1 MAPYAAGTRRRKARL
16 RREVLGSTALLLGLA
31 ACALPGGAAAPT
43 SAPAPSTSLADNSST
58 PSGSDGT
65 SPAATPG
72 TGPSASAPMPGPSQG
87 SCAQLVGRLNLREQ
101 VGQLMMVA
109 VGSTGMSEAESRA
122 VSRSHAGSVLLLG
135 QSTTG
140 TVGTADAVRDVR
152 SAAHRPAEV
161 EVLMAADQE
170 GGLVQRLAGPGF
182 SEIPA
187 AVDQAELSDGQLTR
201 EAEKWGGQ
209 LERAGIDAN
218 LAPVADVVPS
228 DLRALNDP
236 IGKLRRGYG
245 PSPVTVAEKVDA
257 FTKGM
262 DRAGIATAV
271 KHFPGLG
278 RVRGNTDFERR
289 VVDAT
294 TTRSDRGLRGFAT
307 AVDAGVDMVMVSS
320 AFYTRIDPQRQA
332 VFSPTVIEGMIRGDL
347 GFSGVVISDDL
358 SAAAVRDVAAERRA
372 ISFVGA
378 GGDLMIVGDPASVLP
393 MAEAVV
399 RRGGRDRAFA
409 QRIEQSAARV
419 LALKDRRGLAR
430 C

>member
-1 MAPYAAGTRRRKARL
+1 
-16 RREVLGSTALLLGLA
+16 
-31 ACALPGGAAAPT
+31 
-43 SAPAPSTSLADNSST
+43 
-58 PSGSDGT
+58 
-65 SPAATPG
+65 
-72 TGPSASAPMPGPSQG
+72 
-87 SCAQLVGRLNLREQ
+87 
-101 VGQLMMVA
+101 MMVA
-109 VGSTGMSEAESRA
+109 AGSTGMSQAESRA
-122 VSRSHAGSVLLLG
+122 ISRSHAGSVLLLG
-135 QSTTG
+135 QSTAG
-140 TVGTADAVRDVR
+140 TAGTADVVRDIR
-152 SAAHRPAEV
+152 SAADRPAEV
-161 EVLMAADQE
+161 EVLLAADQE

-182 SEIPA
+182 SEIPS
-187 AVDQAELSDGQLTR
+187 AVDQTELSDGQLTR
-201 EAEKWGGQ
+201 EAETWGGQ
-209 LERAGIDAN
+209 LERAGINAN

-228 DLRALNDP
+228 DLRTLNDP

-245 PSPVTVAEKVDA
+245 SSPVTVAEKVGA
-257 FTKGM
+257 FTTGM

-307 AVDAGVDMVMVSS
+307 AVDAEVDMVMVSS

-372 ISFVGA
+372 VSFVSA
-378 GGDLMIVGDPASVLP
+378 GGDLMIVADSASVLP
-393 MAEAVV
+393 MTEALV

-419 LALKDRRGLAR
+419 LALKHRRGLAH